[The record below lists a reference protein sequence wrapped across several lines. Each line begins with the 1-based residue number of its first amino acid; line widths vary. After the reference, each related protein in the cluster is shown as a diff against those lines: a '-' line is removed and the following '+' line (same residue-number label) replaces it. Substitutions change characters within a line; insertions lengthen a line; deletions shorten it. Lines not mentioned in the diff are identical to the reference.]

1 MSKITILGKY
11 LELDLLEYQDAKRVE
26 DAMSAF
32 YQRVGKLEQEQAS
45 LSGQVLGYC
54 TATMEVF
61 NDIFGPGTDK
71 KLFGDHT
78 NLGLCA
84 QAFGQLAEE
93 ITKKQPKK
101 AQELFSKYLPARQKD
116 EPWCWARP
124 SPAPSLWPGRTAS
137 LTPTGGLGCRWN
149 PCCWMNRW
157 RKSKRACW
165 CSISTSPIFP
175 SGRGFTCPT

>member
-54 TATMEVF
+54 TPTLEF
-61 NDIFGPGTDK
+61 FDDIWGPGTDK

-116 EPWCWARP
+116 EP
-124 SPAPSLWPGRTAS
+124 
-137 LTPTGGLGCRWN
+137 
-149 PCCWMNRW
+149 
-157 RKSKRACW
+157 
-165 CSISTSPIFP
+165 
-175 SGRGFTCPT
+175 